1 MDSECASTGEAMEH
15 KPLILL
21 ATITDG
27 LLHHG
32 ILIWDSWY

>member
-1 MDSECASTGEAMEH
+1 MDSECASTEAMGH

-21 ATITDG
+21 ATIIDG